1 LIQSPERLGIV
12 SIQFE
17 ELSNQSLWNLSGR
30 QAYLVQR
37 AKQRQQ
43 IEPGSFQPGAEISRN
58 LRLGSARHGPSMT
71 HRLVEVNPDQ
81 TEQRD

>member
-1 LIQSPERLGIV
+1 LVQSPERLGIV
-12 SIQFE
+12 GVQLK

-30 QAYLVQR
+30 QVHPVQR

-58 LRLGSARHGPSMT
+58 PHLGSARHGPSMT
-71 HRLVEVNPDQ
+71 HRPVEINLG
-81 TEQRD
+81 